1 MIDVEKVDIFRA
13 ERGEYIRAKY
23 LRHEFTSRVSTAFTP
38 TKAHSM
44 ARLDITA
51 DKDNTLN
58 NDFMNDELL
67 GAIQSGDIEYLLSAI
82 AALQKSCDIIN
93 NEQLGGVSPTKEALQ
108 TTQQVNVCVA

>member
-1 MIDVEKVDIFRA
+1 MIDVEKDDFFRA

-23 LRHEFTSRVSTAFTP
+23 LRHEFTSRVSTVFTP

-44 ARLDITA
+44 TRLDITA

-82 AALQKSCDIIN
+82 AVLQKYCDIN
-93 NEQLGGVSPTKEALQ
+93 NEHLGGVSPTKEALQ